1 MCALIIKKKKKMCMC
16 VRVFFFFFI
25 FFNYF
30 PFLHLHIWLFASS
43 IHHLML
49 FSLLLS
55 FFGGYRHSLLFNYG
69 LSEDGNDF
77 SPDDADANL
86 VPELVERV
94 ALPILH
100 HELAHCW
107 DIFSTRETKN
117 AVSATNL
124 VIRYIPASSEALGE
138 LLAVVHKRLY
148 KALTNFMVYISHLY
162 YIFLNFLQLFD
173 FANAG
178 SYSRLL
184 LF

>member
-1 MCALIIKKKKKMCMC
+1 MCQSRYLE
-16 VRVFFFFFI
+16 
-25 FFNYF
+25 
-30 PFLHLHIWLFASS
+30 LHVILYT
-43 IHHLML
+43 
-49 FSLLLS
+49 S
-55 FFGGYRHSLLFNYG
+55 FFGGFRHSLLFNYG

-77 SPDDADANL
+77 NPNDADANL

-107 DIFSTRETKN
+107 DVFSTRETKN

-148 KALTNFMVYISHLY
+148 KAVTDFTVYIAS
-162 YIFLNFLQLFD
+162 IILF
-173 FANAG
+173 
-178 SYSRLL
+178 
-184 LF
+184 